1 MRALPLNCQ
10 RRRVG
15 AVLMAVIAVG
25 ALIRLRSTCE
35 AYGVLALDV
44 ALNAVLVLATVWLV
58 AKAGFFRK
66 CPTKTVFSQRP
77 AMLARCTSN
86 AIRSR

>member
-58 AKAGFFRK
+58 AKARVL
-66 CPTKTVFSQRP
+66 PKTENQCSP
-77 AMLARCTSN
+77 KGPLC
-86 AIRSR
+86 